1 MIGGSDAWV
10 NFRRSEAHVISGVQ
24 TNSFLW
30 FPEDCIERFSYLA
43 ELDRES
49 KFSKNPAVP
58 RVSVVIIF
66 VTGIS
71 VVKMRSLMHESLH
84 SPAGPRPE
92 PLVKTFEPLKRTL

>member
-30 FPEDCIERFSYLA
+30 FPEGRIERFSYLA

-49 KFSKNPAVP
+49 KFSKKSCCP
-58 RVSVVIIF
+58 REGLWLLF
-66 VTGIS
+66 
-71 VVKMRSLMHESLH
+71 L
-84 SPAGPRPE
+84 
-92 PLVKTFEPLKRTL
+92 